1 MLETTGRRK
10 QGGKSGGRV
19 AGVLPVKPP
28 LDTGQLVQVP
38 VWALVSRDAQVTDLA
53 VKADRL
59 QRQLD
64 AVSAELA
71 ALKGEALR
79 IADDAD
85 HVRRFSDLM
94 ERESRMRL
102 EKAES
107 TLRLARDVKARLDR
121 IEAKDGGN
129 YHGYATF
136 EAVSIRLTE
145 LGELEKTVPN
155 LLLSMKRAAAVSAG
169 TLLAL
174 GLVALNFW
182 P

>member
-1 MLETTGRRK
+1 MLEIAGRRK
-10 QGGKSGGRV
+10 QGGKSSGRL
-19 AGVLPVKPP
+19 AGLPPVQPA
-28 LDTGQLVQVP
+28 LDSGQLVHVP

-53 VKADRL
+53 VKVDRL

-64 AVSAELA
+64 VAAGELA
-71 ALKGEALR
+71 AFKRDALR
-79 IADDAD
+79 LAEDAD

-107 TLRLARDVKARLDR
+107 TLRMAREVKARLDR

-145 LGELEKTVPN
+145 LGELEKTIPM
-155 LLLSMKRAAAVSAG
+155 LLQALKRAAAIAAG
-169 TLLAL
+169 AILAL
-174 GLVALNFW
+174 GLTALYFW
-182 P
+182 M